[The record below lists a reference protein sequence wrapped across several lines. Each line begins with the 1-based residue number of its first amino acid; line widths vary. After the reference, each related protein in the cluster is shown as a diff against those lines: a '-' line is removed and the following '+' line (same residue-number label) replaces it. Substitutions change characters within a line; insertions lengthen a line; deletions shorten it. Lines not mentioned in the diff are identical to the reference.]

1 MRLLGAAILVC
12 AAFLTGCAE
21 TTSPPPSTHVA
32 ETSSSPT
39 PAMSSRPTSTTGLRC
54 VDLIPLSTVTAT
66 LGVQVDPE
74 PIQADAQF
82 RDARF
87 IATDSVGG
95 LACMWGKG
103 PLNAAALEA
112 RLYVAVVPDAAADWE
127 RYAPISETDDSGSN
141 NTEIVCDPVGSGV
154 AQSHACTA
162 TMLVGGVW
170 AEARLSGVGIGEGLT
185 GRQAES
191 RVDQLLAALAAS
203 LTPVAASPREIW
215 TGVAGTQVLP
225 VACDGLVSSDAATDV
240 LDLGTEIS
248 VTDDQDRW
256 YLLESSAAAA
266 AGTLRCSFVLPQAE
280 SGESAGT
287 LIAARGGA
295 WGYDLVR
302 RYVASEG
309 PLETVPIE
317 GIPRENA
324 FIVCSEDDS
333 CEVNVS
339 VRGNWIQLTVWQT
352 DGRRLTAAEVR
363 DRSIALATTV
373 VGNLRA

>member
-1 MRLLGAAILVC
+1 M
-12 AAFLTGCAE
+12 
-21 TTSPPPSTHVA
+21 
-32 ETSSSPT
+32 
-39 PAMSSRPTSTTGLRC
+39 
-54 VDLIPLSTVTAT
+54 DLIPLSTVTAT

-95 LACMWGKG
+95 LACLWGTG
-103 PLNAAALEA
+103 RLNAAALA
-112 RLYVAVVPDAAADWE
+112 SRVYVAVVPDAAADWE
-127 RYAPISETDDSGSN
+127 RYAPVVQTDSSGSS
-141 NTEIVCDPVGSGV
+141 NTEIVCDPLGSGA

-162 TMLVGGVW
+162 TMLVGAAWV
-170 AEARLSGVGIGEGLT
+170 ETRLSGVGTGEGLT
-185 GRQAES
+185 GQQAEC
-191 RVDQLLAALAAS
+191 RVDELLAALAAS

-215 TGVAGTQVLP
+215 TGVAGTQALP
-225 VACDGLVSSDAATDV
+225 AACDEMVSSDAATDV

-266 AGTLRCSFVLPQAE
+266 AGTLRCSFMLAQTENGV
-280 SGESAGT
+280 SAGT

-302 RYVASEG
+302 RYVAAEG
-309 PLETVPIE
+309 PLETVSID

-333 CEVNVS
+333 CEVNLS

-352 DGRRLTAAEVR
+352 DEHPLTAADMR
-363 DRSIALATTV
+363 DRSIALAATV